1 MDIIRRVH
9 SMRELMRRERTHSRK
24 VGFVPT
30 MGSLHEGHLSLVRR
44 MREVADTV
52 VVSIFVNPAQFNSV
66 DDYSEYPRDL
76 TADVDLLMSEG
87 VDYVFTPEAQELY
100 PEGDRTIV
108 EVRGL
113 GDILEGKSRPGHFRG
128 VTTVVLKLLQTIQP
142 TIVAFGRKD
151 YQQSIIVKRMVRD
164 LLLDTEVSVLPIVR
178 DEDGLA
184 LSSRNR
190 HLSTAEREAAR
201 RIPLALVRARE
212 IFAAGGRRPEELIV
226 AARECLEEDSNLEVD
241 YVEVVDAESLEPI
254 VEIVQD
260 AVLLVSACAG
270 KTRLL
275 DNEWF
280 RV

>member
-1 MDIIRRVH
+1 
-9 SMRELMRRERTHSRK
+9 MRELMRRERAHSRK

-52 VVSIFVNPAQFNSV
+52 VVSIFVNPSQFNSA

-100 PEGDRTIV
+100 PEGHRTIV
-108 EVRGL
+108 EVEGL
-113 GDILEGKSRPGHFRG
+113 GEILEGKSRPGHFRG

-151 YQQSIIVKRMVRD
+151 YQQSIIVQRMVRD

-190 HLSTAEREAAR
+190 HLSAAERETAR
-201 RIPLALVRARE
+201 RIPLSLVRARE

-226 AARECLEEDSNLEVD
+226 AVRECLEEESNLEVD

-260 AVLLVSACAG
+260 AVLLVAASAG